1 MSMKIEISRSSV
13 AFLHRNDIKIMLSVL
28 KKEKVFFLHEKKCS
42 KRLILK
48 YTKSFDSSCLFLFFF
63 FFWIGR
69 AHFMHFY
76 SWMQWS
82 PEKWRRTGGDI
93 IQLRKISLFSHQTAG
108 NYVYSFSKEVH
119 IWVKSNKILCEC
131 VNFHSKRS
139 LFF

>member
-28 KKEKVFFLHEKKCS
+28 KKEKVFFLHEKNVQRGLS
-42 KRLILK
+42 WNIQRVLTVHV
-48 YTKSFDSSCLFLFFF
+48 YFF

>member
-1 MSMKIEISRSSV
+1 MKIELSRSSV

-28 KKEKVFFLHEKKCS
+28 KKEKVFFFTWKKMFKEAYLEIYKEFWQFMS
-42 KRLILK
+42 I
-48 YTKSFDSSCLFLFFF
+48 SF

-119 IWVKSNKILCEC
+119 IWVKSNKMLCEC

>member
-1 MSMKIEISRSSV
+1 MKIELSRSSV

-28 KKEKVFFLHEKKCS
+28 KKEKVFFLHEKNVQRGLS
-42 KRLILK
+42 WNIQRVLTVHV
-48 YTKSFDSSCLFLFFF
+48 YFF

>member
-1 MSMKIEISRSSV
+1 MKIEISRSSV

-28 KKEKVFFLHEKKCS
+28 KKEKVLFYMKKKMFKEAYLEIYKEFWQFMS
-42 KRLILK
+42 I
-48 YTKSFDSSCLFLFFF
+48 S
-63 FFWIGR
+63 FWIGR

>member
-1 MSMKIEISRSSV
+1 MLMKIEISRSSV

-28 KKEKVFFLHEKKCS
+28 KKEKVFFFYMKKNVQRGLS
-42 KRLILK
+42 WNIQRVLTVHV
-48 YTKSFDSSCLFLFFF
+48 YFFF

-119 IWVKSNKILCEC
+119 IWVKSNKMLCEC